1 MSAAGKN
8 FFAVHS
14 AIIAFC
20 LTVATPCYA
29 ADDDWKKLPDGR
41 VVIELKDIRVA
52 LPAEGPDTE
61 LIRFTDRHQIRNE
74 MTLQEVVQ
82 RPADARRLFESTDL
96 IAVSLPNLL
105 ERSGLFFK
113 KFPRSEFKSVRTGFA
128 VGKGA
133 LGNCQSWAEIF
144 SKLAADLSANDAR
157 LSRDGWAEFK
167 LGEHPLQ
174 LAYVRSPYDPE
185 KAYFPGLSCGYFN
198 DCGSSKCLTKSLS
211 VAYGFNSAVIGH
223 RDWLSLDR
231 KVQELLKYIFID
243 L

>member
-1 MSAAGKN
+1 MSTAGKN
-8 FFAVHS
+8 FFAVHP

-29 ADDDWKKLPDGR
+29 AADDWKKLPDGR
-41 VVIELKDIRVA
+41 AVIELKDIRVA
-52 LPAEGPDTE
+52 LPVEGPDTE

-74 MTLQEVVQ
+74 MTLREVIQ
-82 RPADARRLFESTDL
+82 RPADARLLFESTDL

-105 ERSGLFFK
+105 ERPGLFLG

-133 LGNCQSWAEIF
+133 LGNCQSWAESF
-144 SKLAADLSANDAR
+144 TKLAVGLSSNDAR
-157 LSRDGWAEFK
+157 IAGGGWAEFK
-167 LGEHPLQ
+167 LGKNPPL
-174 LAYVRSPYDPE
+174 LAYVGSPYDSA
-185 KAYFPGLSCGYFN
+185 KAYFPGVFCGSFN

-211 VAYGFNSAVIGH
+211 VAYGFNSAMIGQ

>member
-61 LIRFTDRHQIRNE
+61 LIRFTDRHQIQNE

-96 IAVSLPNLL
+96 IAV
-105 ERSGLFFK
+105 
-113 KFPRSEFKSVRTGFA
+113 
-128 VGKGA
+128 
-133 LGNCQSWAEIF
+133 
-144 SKLAADLSANDAR
+144 
-157 LSRDGWAEFK
+157 
-167 LGEHPLQ
+167 
-174 LAYVRSPYDPE
+174 
-185 KAYFPGLSCGYFN
+185 
-198 DCGSSKCLTKSLS
+198 
-211 VAYGFNSAVIGH
+211 
-223 RDWLSLDR
+223 
-231 KVQELLKYIFID
+231 
-243 L
+243 